1 LFPLT
6 INTVDPLQLS
16 ILCTLLSII
25 IHYFPLSL
33 TMHISP
39 LILGLIATLTTLSP
53 VSAHG
58 KVAVVQGD
66 AGGNGTALGIIGG
79 IVPGYGPNDE
89 TEIDTTV
96 FKRVRIATDG
106 LGKTTG
112 DGDNKAGCLINT
124 MMQSGSVL
132 PQVSAENGS
141 ISGTFHIVTTVSNW
155 NSNFKAKTQADFY
168 RTVLVPYRQ

>member
-1 LFPLT
+1 LYLT
-6 INTVDPLQLS
+6 FHYHS
-16 ILCTLLSII
+16 LLSLI
-25 IHYFPLSL
+25 IHYI
-33 TMHISP
+33 MHISP
-39 LILGLIATLTTLSP
+39 LIFLATLTTLSP

-58 KVAVVQGD
+58 KVVVVQGD

-132 PQVSAENGS
+132 PQVSADNGS
-141 ISGTFHIVTTVSNW
+141 ILGTFHIVTTVSDSFRGRKLGRRLSFIGW
-155 NSNFKAKTQADFY
+155 CWSHVSNDRY
-168 RTVLVPYRQ
+168 RRDWEIL